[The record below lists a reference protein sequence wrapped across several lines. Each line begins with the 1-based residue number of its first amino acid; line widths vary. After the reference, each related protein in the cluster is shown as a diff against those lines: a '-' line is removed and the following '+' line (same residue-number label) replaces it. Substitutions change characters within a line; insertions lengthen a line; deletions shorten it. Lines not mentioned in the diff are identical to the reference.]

1 MSTTSHP
8 HRTNSPSPPLQR
20 GRACISCRRRKMRCD
35 GLRPTCT
42 QCLRGDRAIDCE
54 YTDGNQRPRTLALEE
69 DIARLQ
75 ARVRELE
82 DPQSSTPSVT
92 LQHPYSQSPQQS
104 TPHHSSFVGIAQHG
118 VDDDFGSLSDLQ
130 YLIDTLV
137 PFAFDLGIFL
147 SLPRLRAQPG
157 SITPALRSAL
167 ILSSFHLT
175 RTSAP
180 EQAVSIET
188 LISRLLH
195 TLVDAVV
202 VANPRLGPQFYMQ
215 ILQAEVLLVYHLLHM
230 GRVSIAQS
238 HANAAMS
245 LAVCLGLHT
254 KSGDA
259 PAAGLFDFIANF
271 LPRLPL
277 PGDAI
282 EEQERV
288 DAWWTV
294 HSLVKFTETICAGP
308 PVVSS
313 TVHITAR
320 WPGVIRDGNLVPSG
334 AKRDTIS
341 QFLLAQDFRIEEE
354 TPFGLQAR
362 ASALL
367 GEAHSIT
374 AAYHKDPS
382 ISQSA
387 DFRSRFTT
395 LDNFIHKFLNSL
407 PHPATLSRSSGTGSP
422 YTSRQMV
429 LVINL
434 AALAQISLHRPFALV
449 HAPSNRRC
457 VDSAI
462 RAVEALNGLEDP
474 RVMNPICVVSWGV
487 FFSVLHGEL
496 RRLRSQSRPGY
507 GPAPIAQGASE
518 ASEADVVNVL
528 RSLVA
533 FSGSWSGQYPLQV
546 TIRAKLQAAA
556 SST

>member
-1 MSTTSHP
+1 M
-8 HRTNSPSPPLQR
+8 
-20 GRACISCRRRKMRCD
+20 
-35 GLRPTCT
+35 
-42 QCLRGDRAIDCE
+42 
-54 YTDGNQRPRTLALEE
+54 
-69 DIARLQ
+69 
-75 ARVRELE
+75 
-82 DPQSSTPSVT
+82 
-92 LQHPYSQSPQQS
+92 
-104 TPHHSSFVGIAQHG
+104 
-118 VDDDFGSLSDLQ
+118 
-130 YLIDTLV
+130 
-137 PFAFDLGIFL
+137 
-147 SLPRLRAQPG
+147 
-157 SITPALRSAL
+157 
-167 ILSSFHLT
+167 
-175 RTSAP
+175 
-180 EQAVSIET
+180 
-188 LISRLLH
+188 
-195 TLVDAVV
+195 
-202 VANPRLGPQFYMQ
+202 
-215 ILQAEVLLVYHLLHM
+215 
-230 GRVSIAQS
+230 
-238 HANAAMS
+238 
-245 LAVCLGLHT
+245 
-254 KSGDA
+254 
-259 PAAGLFDFIANF
+259 
-271 LPRLPL
+271 
-277 PGDAI
+277 
-282 EEQERV
+282 

-341 QFLLAQDFRIEEE
+341 QFLLAQDFRIEGE

-374 AAYHKDPS
+374 AAYHRDPP

-395 LDNFIHKFLNSL
+395 LDNFIHRFLNSL

-507 GPAPIAQGASE
+507 GSAPIAQGANE
-518 ASEADVVNVL
+518 ASEADVVNAL